1 MQKIKERNK
10 NIDSC
15 YEVVQIANQR
25 KTMCRIRIPEP
36 GAKDVY
42 TTLRNS
48 MATYTYF
55 TIIYTTT
62 LLEIYYHNLNEWYLL
77 NDFCMQAWKIT
88 WHFFWTIICILV
100 FDEFHSMQSC
110 SAIITWEC
118 AQKLEGKNNYKSNK
132 IRKKKERNVSWLL
145 TWSYS
150 DRKSKQNNM

>member
-1 MQKIKERNK
+1 MQKIKEGNK

-15 YEVVQIANQR
+15 YEAVQIANQR

-77 NDFCMQAWKIT
+77 NDFCMQRMKNHLAFLLNYNLHFSFRWVSLPAKLFSYYNVGMCTKI
-88 WHFFWTIICILV
+88 
-100 FDEFHSMQSC
+100 
-110 SAIITWEC
+110 
-118 AQKLEGKNNYKSNK
+118 EGKNNYKSNK